1 MEEKE
6 FAEFMEMDKFESF
19 LDELSDLQTKTLT
32 AIVKLA
38 DVYGVERNRAIGAVG
53 HGFTVLAELG
63 NFDGYA
69 YEEDGVENE

>member
-38 DVYGVERNRAIGAVG
+38 DVYGVERNHAIGAVG
-53 HGFTVLAELG
+53 HGFTVLDELG

>member
-38 DVYGVERNRAIGAVG
+38 DTYGTSRNDAIGAVA
-53 HGFTVLAELG
+53 HDFAMLAVIG
-63 NFDGYA
+63 NFDNYV
-69 YEEDGVENE
+69 YEDGAENE